1 MFVTVFIIATMS
13 FVLLVPFVMVLVLVA
28 GFARRSRPQ
37 VLAVTARTPDAVRDR
52 RVRAAA

>member
-13 FVLLVPFVMVLVLVA
+13 FVLLVPCLMVLVLA
-28 GFARRSRPQ
+28 LTFAQRNRPQ
-37 VLAVTARTPDAVRDR
+37 VVAVAGRADAVRDR

>member
-13 FVLLVPFVMVLVLVA
+13 FVLLVPFLMVLVLVA
-28 GFARRSRPQ
+28 TVAQRNQSQ
-37 VLAVTARTPDAVRDR
+37 VVAVTARPDAVRDR